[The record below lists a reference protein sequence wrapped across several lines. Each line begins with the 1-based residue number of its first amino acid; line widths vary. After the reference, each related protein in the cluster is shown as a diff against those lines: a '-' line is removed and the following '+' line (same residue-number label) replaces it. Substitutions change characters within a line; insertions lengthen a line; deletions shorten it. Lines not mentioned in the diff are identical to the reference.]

1 MSIFLIPSLS
11 HFMEIDTSTPLQFLN
26 PGPTF
31 TDPARSKVVI
41 LPLPLEKTTSYM
53 KGTSRGPAAIIEA
66 STQVELYDPE
76 MGLEPCSIGIHT
88 DWDLGDPASNEL
100 PMETLLDRIRAKTR
114 KLLAADKFVL
124 ALGGEHT
131 ITVGLIDPYIEKFG
145 KNFTVVQLDA
155 HADLKDQYQD
165 SLYSHACV
173 MRRILGRVPIVS
185 AGIRSIDP
193 EEVAAAKS
201 PGIRLFYA
209 HEIRKNPK
217 WMDDLVAAIQT
228 KDVYL
233 TIDVDG
239 FDPSVVPSVGT
250 PEPGGLYWEETLEL
264 LRAIRAKHR
273 IIGADVNELCPGP
286 ARYAD
291 FTVAK
296 LVHKIV
302 AYSLFDPP
310 PR

>member
-1 MSIFLIPSLS
+1 
-11 HFMEIDTSTPLQFLN
+11 MEIDPSTPLQFLN
-26 PGPTF
+26 PGDSF
-31 TDPARSKVVI
+31 TDPVRSKVVI

-53 KGTSRGPAAIIEA
+53 KGTAKAPRAIVEA

-76 MGLEPCSIGIHT
+76 MDLEPCTIGIHT
-88 DWDLGDPASNEL
+88 DWELGDPSSNEL
-100 PMETLLDRIRAKTR
+100 PMETLLDRIRTKTR
-114 KLLAADKFVL
+114 KLLEAKKFVL

-131 ITVGLIDPYIEKFG
+131 ITVGLIDPYIERFG
-145 KNFTVVQLDA
+145 KNFTVVQIDA
-155 HADLKDQYQD
+155 HADLKDQYQN
-165 SLYSHACV
+165 SPYSHACV

-185 AGIRSIDP
+185 VGIRSIDP
-193 EEVAAAKS
+193 EEVAAVKN
-201 PGIRLFYA
+201 GGFRLFYA
-209 HEIRKNPK
+209 HEIRRNPK
-217 WMDDLVAAIQT
+217 WIDDVVGAIPT
-228 KDVYL
+228 RDVYL
-233 TIDVDG
+233 TVDVDG
-239 FDPSVVPSVGT
+239 FDPSVIPSVGT

-264 LRAIRAKHR
+264 LRAIRAKHQ

-296 LVHKIV
+296 LVHKII